1 MEEQTAKSITE
12 LARIRSI
19 LRVDPDRLLVLRLE
33 TFDENQREALERL
46 GASVLE
52 ELKDE
57 LEGRASFKLIVQFSD
72 KQDLEKFR
80 TEFRTYSDSKVEEVE
95 LPPKMREKLLD
106 ALNSVST
113 VKATERIGPR
123 LLRFGKPNLEAF
135 FLDVDI
141 WNPDSQKDYL
151 DLLSEVRDFVESR
164 GGQIAHDPLR
174 IPSMILFR
182 VRANPQLL
190 EDLLQYDQVSL
201 VDLPPVPD
209 PEDSFDLLQ
218 PIEIPEKL
226 PPVPEGGGLVCVV
239 DSGVVAGH
247 PLLRG
252 VIVATE
258 DFDSGEGSP
267 VDQNGHGTQVAGLV
281 VYGEIARRMQGNE
294 WLPQVR
300 ICSAKVLR
308 NSVNP
313 IDGSNGV
320 AIFPDEK
327 RVESQLKQ
335 AIEHFHNAHGC
346 RVFNLSIGRS
356 DGVYSGGR
364 QMPWAELMDQLA
376 RDLDVVIVVSAGNV
390 ADPEMPEATSSN
402 HFQYEVAQSLIR
414 PSHRVIDPATAALC
428 VTVGSVARRGDPYM
442 RELGPVRLAAS
453 AEGFPSPLRGAAL
466 VLQEL

>member
-1 MEEQTAKSITE
+1 
-12 LARIRSI
+12 
-19 LRVDPDRLLVLRLE
+19 
-33 TFDENQREALERL
+33 
-46 GASVLE
+46 
-52 ELKDE
+52 
-57 LEGRASFKLIVQFSD
+57 
-72 KQDLEKFR
+72 
-80 TEFRTYSDSKVEEVE
+80 
-95 LPPKMREKLLD
+95 
-106 ALNSVST
+106 VST

-267 VDQNGHGTQVAGLV
+267 VD
-281 VYGEIARRMQGNE
+281 
-294 WLPQVR
+294 
-300 ICSAKVLR
+300 
-308 NSVNP
+308 
-313 IDGSNGV
+313 
-320 AIFPDEK
+320 
-327 RVESQLKQ
+327 
-335 AIEHFHNAHGC
+335 
-346 RVFNLSIGRS
+346 
-356 DGVYSGGR
+356 
-364 QMPWAELMDQLA
+364 
-376 RDLDVVIVVSAGNV
+376 
-390 ADPEMPEATSSN
+390 
-402 HFQYEVAQSLIR
+402 
-414 PSHRVIDPATAALC
+414 
-428 VTVGSVARRGDPYM
+428 
-442 RELGPVRLAAS
+442 
-453 AEGFPSPLRGAAL
+453 
-466 VLQEL
+466 